1 MAGPNQDFRSPG
13 KDLRSAQAKPGR
25 ALVALLL
32 LVVLL
37 TAGMFL
43 TGANTPRLGI
53 DLAGGTSITLS
64 ATEDS
69 RNEGAVNEE
78 NLATA
83 VDIIERR
90 VNGLGVSEATVQSQG
105 DRNIVVNIPRG
116 TDETQAR
123 EQVGTTAQ
131 LGFRQVLSVQPAFA
145 LPEGEDGAEPGT
157 GEDDGETAEEPG
169 PEGDTEGDAEGTGE
183 DGEETD
189 GTDST
194 DQSLRAPGTSTGVTT
209 VTNASFRTDETTD
222 EAVEETDSA
231 DEGTAQEDGEET
243 PGEESDEDGA
253 PAEGEEG
260 FELPEAES
268 GLAAELAALDCSTA
282 EARQEARSAAADA
295 ADEDPIVACDEEGF
309 YKYELGPVAV
319 PGTDITGADS
329 VYDTQQGLGWIV
341 TMDFNS
347 EGARK
352 FADITAQLATEF
364 EPRNQ
369 FAIVLDGEVRSAPR
383 VSERLG
389 GGSAMIQGN
398 FDSETAGALAN
409 VLKFGAL
416 PITFEIANV
425 NTVSPTLG
433 SEQLRAG
440 LIAGG
445 IGLALVFG
453 YLIFYYRALSAV
465 AIASLVLMAGLTYV
479 IMTLLGPAIGFALS
493 LPAICG
499 AIVAVGITADSFIVY
514 FERVRDEVRA
524 GRPIRAAIERGWP
537 RARRTIIVSDV
548 VSFLSAIVLFLV
560 SVGSVQGFAFVL
572 GLTTALDLII
582 VFLLTKPLLTL
593 AGRRKFFAKGHKWS
607 GLDPKRL
614 GARPPIRRTGR
625 RPVPVTAEPKEA

>member
-1 MAGPNQDFRSPG
+1 MAGPNQDFRSPR
-13 KDLRSAQAKPGR
+13 KDLRSSQAKPGR
-25 ALVALLL
+25 ALLALSLL
-32 LVVLL
+32 AVLL
-37 TAGMFL
+37 TGGMFL

-69 RNEGAVNEE
+69 RNDGAVTEE

-105 DRNIVVNIPRG
+105 DRNIVVNIPQG

-131 LGFRQVLSVQPAFA
+131 LGFRQVLSVQPAFT
-145 LPEGEDGAEPGT
+145 LPEGEEGGEPGDAEN
-157 GEDDGETAEEPG
+157 GEGDGETAEEPG
-169 PEGDTEGDAEGTGE
+169 TEGDAEE
-183 DGEETD
+183 SGEESGEND
-189 GTDST
+189 GDST
-194 DQSLRAPGTSTGVTT
+194 DQSLRAPGAPAGATT

-222 EAVEETDSA
+222 EAVEETDGT
-231 DEGTAQEDGEET
+231 DEGTAQEDGEES
-243 PGEESDEDGA
+243 EEDGA
-253 PAEGEEG
+253 PGEGEEG

-268 GLAAELAALDCSTA
+268 GLAAELAALDCSTP

-295 ADEDPIVACDEEGF
+295 PDENPIVACDEEGF

-445 IGLALVFG
+445 IGLALVVG
-453 YLIFYYRALSAV
+453 YLVFYYRALSVIAV
-465 AIASLVLMAGLTYV
+465 SSLILMAGLTYV

-572 GLTTALDLII
+572 GLTTALDLLI
-582 VFLLTKPLLTL
+582 VFLLTKPMLTL
-593 AGRRKFFAKGHKWS
+593 AGRRKFFARGHKWS

>member
-1 MAGPNQDFRSPG
+1 
-13 KDLRSAQAKPGR
+13 
-25 ALVALLL
+25 
-32 LVVLL
+32 
-37 TAGMFL
+37 MFL

-105 DRNIVVNIPRG
+105 DRNIVVSIPRG
-116 TDETQAR
+116 TDEEQAR

-131 LGFRQVLSVQPAFA
+131 LGFRQVLSVQPAFT
-145 LPEGEDGAEPGT
+145 LPEGEEGPEPGE
-157 GEDDGETAEEPG
+157 GDGETAEEPDT
-169 PEGDTEGDAEGTGE
+169 EGDPEGDAEGTGE
-183 DGEETD
+183 DGAEDGEEAD

-194 DQSLRAPGTSTGVTT
+194 DQSLRTPGATAGTT
-209 VTNASFRTDETTD
+209 TATNASFRTDETTD
-222 EAVEETDSA
+222 EAVEETDGT
-231 DEGTAQEDGEET
+231 EGETAQEDGGET
-243 PGEESDEDGA
+243 PGGEEGEDGA

-268 GLAAELAALDCSTA
+268 GLAAELAALDCSTP

-295 ADEDPIVACDEEGF
+295 PDENPIVACDEEGF

-319 PGTDITGADS
+319 PGTDITGADA

-425 NTVSPTLG
+425 TTVSPTLG

-445 IGLALVFG
+445 IGLALVVG
-453 YLIFYYRALSAV
+453 YLVFYYRALSAI
-465 AIASLVLMAGLTYV
+465 AIASLILMAGLTYV